1 METEIANQIRR
12 SNDEEKNKVDTYD
25 GGLIIATVR
34 AKAMWKSLMEDDAHP
49 DEIEIAAANY
59 RKLAEETSEI
69 VSEKAGRES
78 NNAATKRA
86 RARRKKYSKLLS
98 KNYLSSKLASKRKQS
113 KSKRTQQRQKVG
125 DLELGYNYE
134 NGGDEKLQFFLEEMR
149 AAGEGACFFFSSQWF
164 LFLNF
169 LPFDLV
175 CLSVCTLVF

>member
-125 DLELGYNYE
+125 GLELGYIYE
-134 NGGDEKLQFFLEEMR
+134 NGGDEIRESDHNNRDGDNADDRSSNAFVSVLMFQFFLV
-149 AAGEGACFFFSSQWF
+149 
-164 LFLNF
+164 NF
-169 LPFDLV
+169 LSFFL
-175 CLSVCTLVF
+175 